1 MTDVEKV
8 LIAAASFEDRSTV
21 WVREFLASGGNP
33 EHVFFADVFESD
45 AMYEQHIALL
55 HELGVCNVDRVDRSS
70 SHNLWSWTW
79 SVVEKACM
87 PGCNLLIDVTC
98 MPRELLGM
106 LLFAVSVKR
115 LVVGSVSVAYVAAPE
130 GGYATQ
136 NKNLPESERWLS
148 KGVTTVRSIVGFPGI
163 FRSERPS
170 HLVILAGHELG
181 RISKIIEYVEPSRL
195 TISGEQEESST
206 VVGAGELSREVA
218 DELRD
223 QLRDRI
229 QVPKIG
235 DIEFSSSSIEE
246 VFESL
251 IDAELEKSGENIA
264 LVAMNT
270 KLSFV
275 GAALFALSQRT
286 VRMIYA
292 VPQEYN
298 PLYCQGVGESHQ
310 FDITELVRRATTETM

>member
-1 MTDVEKV
+1 MADAEKV

-21 WVREFLASGGNP
+21 WVRKFLDSGGKP
-33 EHVFFADVFESD
+33 EHVFIADVFESD
-45 AMYEQHIALL
+45 EMYGQNIALL
-55 HELGVCNVDRVDRSS
+55 NELGVCNVDRVNRFLSD
-70 SHNLWSWTW
+70 NLWSWTW
-79 SVVEKACM
+79 SVVERACT
-87 PGCNLLIDVTC
+87 PDCDLLIDVTC
-98 MPRELLGM
+98 IPRELLGM

-115 LVVGSVSVAYVAAPE
+115 LSVGSVSVAYVAAPE

-136 NKNLPESERWLS
+136 NVNLKESEKWLS
-148 KGVTTVRSIVGFPGI
+148 RGVSTVRSIVGFPGT

-170 HLVILAGHELG
+170 HLVILSGHELD
-181 RISKIIEYVEPSRL
+181 RILQIVEYLEPSRL
-195 TISGEQEESST
+195 TISSEQEESSI
-206 VVGAGELSREVA
+206 VVGARELSQKVV
-218 DELRD
+218 DE
-223 QLRDRI
+223 LRDRI
-229 QVPKIG
+229 QVPRIG

-246 VFESL
+246 VFKSL
-251 IDAELEKSGENIA
+251 TDARLEKSGENIA

-275 GAALFALSQRT
+275 GAALFALCQRA

-310 FDITELVRRATTETM
+310 FDITELVRRAKTETM

>member
-1 MTDVEKV
+1 MTDAEKV

-21 WVREFLASGGNP
+21 WVHKFLDSGGRP
-33 EHVFFADVFESD
+33 EHVFIADIFEND
-45 AMYEQHIALL
+45 AMYKENLDQLVR
-55 HELGVCNVDRVDRSS
+55 LGVCNVTQVDRFSS
-70 SHNLWSWTW
+70 RSLWDWTW
-79 SVVEKACM
+79 SVVEACSS
-87 PGCNLLIDVTC
+87 GCDLVIDVTC

-106 LLFAVSVKR
+106 LLFAVSIKR
-115 LVVGSVSVAYVAAPE
+115 SAIGSVSVAYVAAPE

-136 NKNLPESERWLS
+136 NKNLPEPERWLS

-170 HLVILAGHELG
+170 HLVILAGHEED
-181 RISKIIEYVEPSRL
+181 RVSKIIEYVEPSRL

-206 VVGAGELSREVA
+206 VVGAGELSRKVA
-218 DELRD
+218 TK
-223 QLRDRI
+223 LRDRI

-235 DIEFSSSSIEE
+235 DIEFSSSSIEK

-251 IDAELEKSGENIA
+251 INAELEKSDENIA

-275 GAALFALSQRT
+275 GAALFALYQRT

-298 PLYCQGVGESHQ
+298 PLYCQGAGKSLQ
-310 FDITELVRRATTETM
+310 FDITELVRRAKTETM

>member
-1 MTDVEKV
+1 MTDAEKV
-8 LIAAASFEDRSTV
+8 LIAAASFEERSTV
-21 WVREFLASGGNP
+21 RVRKFLDSGGRL
-33 EHVFFADVFESD
+33 EHVFVANVFESGE
-45 AMYEQHIALL
+45 MYEKNLALL
-55 HELGVCNVDRVDRSS
+55 EKLGVRNVKRVDRFSS
-70 SHNLWSWTW
+70 LDLWKWTW
-79 SVVEKACM
+79 SVVEKACS
-87 PGCNLLIDVTC
+87 PGCDLVIDVTC
-98 MPRELLGM
+98 IPRELLGM

-136 NKNLPESERWLS
+136 NRNLPESKRWLS
-148 KGVTTVRSIVGFPGI
+148 KGVTTIRSIVGFPGI

-170 HLVILAGHELG
+170 HLVILAGHELD
-181 RISKIIEYVEPSRL
+181 RISKIIEYVEPSHL

-206 VVGAGELSREVA
+206 VVGAGELSRKVA
-218 DELRD
+218 AKLRG
-223 QLRDRI
+223 RI
-229 QVPKIG
+229 QVPRIG
-235 DIEFSSSSIEE
+235 DIDFSSSSIEG

-251 IDAELEKSGENIA
+251 INAELEKSGENIA

-275 GAALFALSQRT
+275 GAALFALFRRT

-298 PLYCQGVGESHQ
+298 TLYCQGVGESHQ
-310 FDITELVRRATTETM
+310 FDITELVRQATTDTGFVA

>member
-1 MTDVEKV
+1 MADAEKV

-21 WVREFLASGGNP
+21 WVRKFLDSGGRP
-33 EHVFFADVFESD
+33 EHVFVADIFESD
-45 AMYEQHIALL
+45 TMYEENLDQLVR
-55 HELGVCNVDRVDRSS
+55 LGICNVTQVDRFSS
-70 SHNLWSWTW
+70 RSLWEWTW
-79 SVVEKACM
+79 SVIEKCSS
-87 PGCNLLIDVTC
+87 GCDLVIDVTC

-115 LVVGSVSVAYVAAPE
+115 LAIGSVSVAYVAAPE

-136 NKNLPESERWLS
+136 NKNLPKSERWLS
-148 KGVTTVRSIVGFPGI
+148 KGVTTVRSIIGFPGI

-170 HLVILAGHELG
+170 HLVILAGHEED
-181 RISKIIEYVEPSRL
+181 RVSTIIEYVEPSRL

-206 VVGAGELSREVA
+206 VVGAGELSRKVA
-218 DELRD
+218 TK
-223 QLRDRI
+223 LRDRI

-235 DIEFSSSSIEE
+235 DIEFSSSSIEK

-251 IDAELEKSGENIA
+251 INAELEKPGENIA

-275 GAALFALSQRT
+275 GAALFALCQRT

-298 PLYCQGVGESHQ
+298 PLYCQGAGKSLQ
-310 FDITELVRRATTETM
+310 FDITELVRRAKTETM

>member
-1 MTDVEKV
+1 MVMTDAKKV

-45 AMYEQHIALL
+45 AMYGQNIALL
-55 HELGVCNVDRVDRSS
+55 HELGVYNVDRVDRFS

-79 SVVEKACM
+79 SVVEKVCT

-115 LVVGSVSVAYVAAPE
+115 LIVGSVSVAYVAAPK

-148 KGVTTVRSIVGFPGI
+148 KDVTTVRSIIGFPGI
-163 FRSERPS
+163 FRSERLS
-170 HLVILAGHELG
+170 HLVILSGHEED
-181 RISKIIEYVEPSRL
+181 RISKIIEYVEPNRL
-195 TISGEQEESST
+195 TISGEQEKSST
-206 VVGAGELSREVA
+206 VVGAGELSRKVA
-218 DELRD
+218 TK
-223 QLRDRI
+223 LRDRI

-235 DIEFSSSSIEE
+235 DIEFSSSSIEK

-251 IDAELEKSGENIA
+251 INAELEKSDENIA

-275 GAALFALSQRT
+275 GAALFALCQRE

-292 VPQEYN
+292 VPQKYN

-310 FDITELVRRATTETM
+310 FDITELVRRAKTEPM

>member
-1 MTDVEKV
+1 MTDAEKV
-8 LIAAASFEDRSTV
+8 LIAAASFEERSTV
-21 WVREFLASGGNP
+21 RVRKFLDSGGRP
-33 EHVFFADVFESD
+33 EHVFVANVFESGE
-45 AMYEQHIALL
+45 MYGQNLALL
-55 HELGVCNVDRVDRSS
+55 KKLGVRNVDHVNRFS
-70 SHNLWSWTW
+70 SHSLWSWTW
-79 SVVEKACM
+79 SVVERARTS
-87 PGCNLLIDVTC
+87 GCDLLIDITC
-98 MPRELLGM
+98 LPRELLGM
-106 LLFAVSVKR
+106 LLFAVSIKR
-115 LVVGSVSVAYVAAPE
+115 FVIGRVSVAYVSAPE

-136 NKNLPESERWLS
+136 NVNLLESQQWLS
-148 KGVTTVRSIVGFPGI
+148 KGVSTVRSIVGFPGI

-170 HLVILAGHELG
+170 HLVILAGHEMD

-195 TISGEQEESST
+195 TINGEQDKSST
-206 VVGAGELSREVA
+206 VVGAGELSRKVA
-218 DELRD
+218 AKLRG
-223 QLRDRI
+223 RI

-235 DIEFSSSSIEE
+235 DIEFSSSSIEG

-251 IDAELEKSGENIA
+251 INEELEKSGENIS

-275 GAALFALSQRT
+275 GAALFALRQRT

-310 FDITELVRRATTETM
+310 FDITELMQRATT

>member
-1 MTDVEKV
+1 MTDAEKI

-21 WVREFLASGGNP
+21 WGRKFLDSGGKA
-33 EHVFFADVFESD
+33 EHVFVADIFESD
-45 AMYEQHIALL
+45 AMYEKNLDQLVR
-55 HELGVCNVDRVDRSS
+55 LGICNVTQVNRFSS
-70 SHNLWSWTW
+70 CSLWEWTW
-79 SVVEKACM
+79 SVIEKCSS
-87 PGCNLLIDVTC
+87 GCDLVIDVTC
-98 MPRELLGM
+98 IPRELLGM

-115 LVVGSVSVAYVAAPE
+115 LAIGSVSVAYVAAPE
-130 GGYATQ
+130 GKGGYATQ
-136 NKNLPESERWLS
+136 NDDLPESEQWLS

-170 HLVILAGHELG
+170 HLVILAGHEED

-195 TISGEQEESST
+195 TISGGQEESSNGEQ
-206 VVGAGELSREVA
+206 VGAGELSRKVA
-218 DELRD
+218 TK
-223 QLRDRI
+223 LRDRI

-235 DIEFSSSSIEE
+235 DIEFSSSSIEK

-251 IDAELEKSGENIA
+251 INAELEKSDENIA

-275 GAALFALSQRT
+275 GAALFALCQRK

-298 PLYCQGVGESHQ
+298 PKYCQGVGESHQ
-310 FDITELVRRATTETM
+310 FDITELVQRATTETM